1 MRRWTLLIAV
11 CIIGTVAFVVGNRN
25 GNETPADF
33 QSFTVVRGTVIDVLR
48 EVGELTPQ
56 DPVLLYTPFA
66 GEVNWI
72 LEDGTW
78 VRKGERVFSLD
89 EKTLVEQVSTM
100 RANVVA
106 KRQQLRLARLQAD
119 QTKIAEE
126 ERLETTRQ
134 TLHLIGLRHQIL
146 TASPKRGNRLVEL
159 DEQVKPIEKRLKTL
173 QDKLE
178 PLEKAYRDSR
188 KTYLSAL
195 QAWQEGRGTLLE
207 LQAQAD
213 FARMT
218 TEDTADKDKIDPE
231 EIKKREKAAKILAE
245 LEEAK
250 SNGEVLLSALTTA
263 RVEYDRTRIPYEDA
277 VASIEEIDKEA
288 QDIYVEIEIEKLGL
302 PAARLA
308 IDRDIARLQ
317 LAEAER
323 QVESGKRALAAG
335 AISMTQCDQLIT
347 TARAKKDQLE
357 ILELQYEI
365 AARPATEDVVAA
377 SESTLATA
385 QRAVENAQ
393 AIYSR
398 EMDIVSNNIAVLEA
412 ELAKAIGDLERTGK
426 GFPGAIKG
434 TISMLNSERE
444 LLTETET
451 DRREE
456 IDSELKQLAEELEA
470 AEANPA
476 NVVLATADGLVRL
489 REREGRRTDIGDSW
503 GKRETLAMIYP
514 PENMSVKTGINEVNL
529 RLLKVGMPCKV
540 RVPAL
545 NMEIQDARVA
555 HVARIGRDRDQRHVW
570 DVSSKSGIIVFT
582 LTVDLGRDVDE
593 FRQGMTVQIEIE
605 TERRENVLHLPAA
618 AVQQDGERFSV
629 LVGRKTG
636 ERVPVHGEFFGDDTF
651 IVTNGL
657 KEGDTVYRGYPGGGR
672 EI

>member
-1 MRRWTLLIAV
+1 MRRWTLLIAA
-11 CIIGTVAFVVGNRN
+11 CTVGAVALVVGDRN
-25 GNETPADF
+25 GSEIPTEF
-33 QSFTVVRGTVIDVLR
+33 RSFTVVRGTVTDVLR

-56 DPVLLYTPFA
+56 DPILLYTPFA

-78 VRKGERVFSLD
+78 VSKGERVFSLD

-119 QTKIAEE
+119 QTEIAEQ
-126 ERLETTRQ
+126 ERLETARQ
-134 TLHLIGLRHQIL
+134 TLHLVGLRHRIL
-146 TASPKRGNRLVEL
+146 TARPKRGQRLVEL
-159 DEQVKPIEKRLKTL
+159 DEQIRPIEERLKTL
-173 QDKLE
+173 QEKLE
-178 PLEKAYRDSR
+178 PLEKTYRESR

-207 LQAQAD
+207 LQAKAD

-218 TEDTADKDKIDPE
+218 TEDTAEKDRIDPE
-231 EIKKREKAAKILAE
+231 EIKKREKAAKILSD
-245 LEEAK
+245 LQEAK
-250 SNGEVLLSALTTA
+250 DRGKVLQSALTTA
-263 RVEYDRTRIPYEDA
+263 RVEYDRTRVPYEDA
-277 VASIEEIDKEA
+277 VASIEKIDNEA
-288 QDIYVEIEIEKLGL
+288 QELYVEIEIEKLGL

-308 IDRDIARLQ
+308 IDRDIAGLQ
-317 LAEAER
+317 LAEANR

-335 AISMTQCDQLIT
+335 AISRTQCDQLIT
-347 TARAKKDQLE
+347 TAKAKKDQLE

-393 AIYSR
+393 TVYDR
-398 EMDIVSNNIAVLEA
+398 EMAIVSNNIAVLEA
-412 ELAKAIGDLERTGK
+412 ELEEAIGDLERTGK

-434 TISMLNSERE
+434 TITMLKSERE
-444 LLTETET
+444 LLTEAEA
-451 DRREE
+451 DRRDE
-456 IDSELKQLAEELEA
+456 IESELKQLDEELKA

-476 NVVLATADGLVRL
+476 NVVLATTNGLVRL

-514 PENMSVKTGINEVNL
+514 PENMSVKTGVNEVNL
-529 RLLKVGMPCKV
+529 RLLKVGMPCRV

-545 NMEIQDARVA
+545 DMEIPDARIE
-555 HVARIGRDRDQRHVW
+555 HVARIGRDRDQSHVW
-570 DVSSKSGIIVFT
+570 DTSSKSGIIVFT
-582 LTVDLGRDVDE
+582 LTVDLGRDVDD

-605 TERRENVLHLPAA
+605 IERRANVLHLPAA
-618 AVQQDGERFSV
+618 AVQQDAGGFSV
-629 LVGRKTG
+629 LSKKNS
-636 ERVPVHGEFFGDDTF
+636 ENRVPVQGEFFGDDAF
-651 IVTNGL
+651 VVTGGL
-657 KEGDTVYRGYPGGGR
+657 KEGDTVYRGYPGVGR
-672 EI
+672 DI